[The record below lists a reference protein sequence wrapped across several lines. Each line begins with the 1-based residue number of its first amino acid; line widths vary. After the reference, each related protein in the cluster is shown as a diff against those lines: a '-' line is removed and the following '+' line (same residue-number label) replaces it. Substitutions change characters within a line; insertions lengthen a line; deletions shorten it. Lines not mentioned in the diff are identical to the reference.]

1 MTGTLVKKNKEWVVK
16 YNRGH
21 EIVFYNLCENSKTWS
36 KKKDVKKF
44 IKEGIEVE
52 FSLITNGFYD
62 KNKQQQSKEFCAKLL
77 QIEHSSI

>member
-16 YNRGH
+16 YDKGH
-21 EIVFYNLCENSKTWS
+21 EIVFYNLCKNSKIWS
-36 KKKDVKKF
+36 EKKDVKKF

-52 FSLITNGFYD
+52 FSLITDSFYD
-62 KNKQQQSKEFCAKLL
+62 KNKQQQAKEFCVKLL